1 MIDWWLSF
9 GLFLCGALLVLAL
22 LGLGVSVFT
31 PGIDRWRRRFFV
43 LLFVILTLSVLLTV
57 LDAVLSTRPDML
69 QTEKAIW
76 YFSSLLIAFPMP
88 MLTVYLLHTTGERLK
103 TSLLFKSVL
112 ALWAVYFILLTLSVS
127 TDFFFHI
134 EADNRF
140 VYGSWYPLLPLPQ
153 DLIMLLNLAGVIRRR
168 KKLSRKH

>member
-1 MIDWWLSF
+1 
-9 GLFLCGALLVLAL
+9 
-22 LGLGVSVFT
+22 
-31 PGIDRWRRRFFV
+31 
-43 LLFVILTLSVLLTV
+43 
-57 LDAVLSTRPDML
+57 
-69 QTEKAIW
+69 
-76 YFSSLLIAFPMP
+76 
-88 MLTVYLLHTTGERLK
+88 MLTVYLLHTTGELLK

-112 ALWAVYFILLTLSVS
+112 ALWAVYFILLTLAVS

-168 KKLSRKH
+168 KKAVQKALFCFFRFPDSADGYAADSYLLYESDLCSLRDHPLCLLHVRHHPPGSERAVSASAA

>member
-88 MLTVYLLHTTGERLK
+88 MLTVYLR
-103 TSLLFKSVL
+103 
-112 ALWAVYFILLTLSVS
+112 Y
-127 TDFFFHI
+127 
-134 EADNRF
+134 N
-140 VYGSWYPLLPLPQ
+140 
-153 DLIMLLNLAGVIRRR
+153 LIAQNI
-168 KKLSRKH
+168 